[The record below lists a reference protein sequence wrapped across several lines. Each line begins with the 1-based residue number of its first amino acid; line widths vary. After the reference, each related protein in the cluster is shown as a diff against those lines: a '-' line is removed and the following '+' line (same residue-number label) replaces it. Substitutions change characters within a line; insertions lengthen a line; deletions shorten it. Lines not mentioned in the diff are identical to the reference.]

1 MLPAR
6 VNQHVAI
13 IRPEPDQLDPTFF
26 RYVLVSPDMQARMY
40 SLAGSGATPNA
51 LTKAMIEDF
60 AVLAPKEITEQRAIA
75 HILGTLDDKIELNQ
89 RMNETLEAMARALF
103 KAWFV
108 DFDPIRAK
116 MEGRDIGLPPHI
128 SDLFPDRLV
137 GSELGETPEGW
148 EIGRLAD
155 IASSPRRGVS
165 PADLGAETPYIG
177 LEHMPRRSIA
187 LIEWEGKEKVTSNKS
202 VFNKGEFLFGM
213 LRPYF
218 HKVGIAPVTGVCSTD
233 IVVIAPKTAEWSSFV
248 LACVSSTEFVTYT
261 NQAAT
266 GTKMPRTNW
275 KVMNDYRLCIP
286 AASVALVF
294 QNATQPMLE
303 SIVANIHQSRALA
316 TLRDTLLPKLV
327 SGEVRL
333 CDAERLTNVSQ

>member
-1 MLPAR
+1 
-6 VNQHVAI
+6 
-13 IRPEPDQLDPTFF
+13 
-26 RYVLVSPDMQARMY
+26 MY

-248 LACVSSTEFVTYT
+248 LAVCRTCIDRFRCTYSDFKRS
-261 NQAAT
+261 T
-266 GTKMPRTNW
+266 GTKMPR
-275 KVMNDYRLCIP
+275 I
-286 AASVALVF
+286 
-294 QNATQPMLE
+294 E
-303 SIVANIHQSRALA
+303 
-316 TLRDTLLPKLV
+316 LRK
-327 SGEVRL
+327 S
-333 CDAERLTNVSQ
+333 